1 MKEQMESGKYKPSCT
16 SYRSTFFA
24 VEKKGGALW
33 IVHDL
38 QPLNAVTIHDATLPP
53 RVDDMI
59 ESFSGQVIYGL
70 CHTLPQFNPTEPRH
84 VCTHLMMDCDLTQ
97 SRHHHAGQHGTVS
110 DPAIS
115 NISGHLQTG
124 RDSVLTAHC
133 RRGNNLQHE
142 SLWENRFRARMMHT
156 YHPQSR
162 LHSIT

>member
-1 MKEQMESGKYKPSCT
+1 
-16 SYRSTFFA
+16 
-24 VEKKGGALW
+24 
-33 IVHDL
+33 
-38 QPLNAVTIHDATLPP
+38 
-53 RVDDMI
+53 MI

-124 RDSVLTAHC
+124 SDSVLTAHC
-133 RRGNNLQHE
+133 RRGNKLAYG
-142 SLWENRFRARMMHT
+142 SFV
-156 YHPQSR
+156 QSASR
-162 LHSIT
+162 VRVGYSKP